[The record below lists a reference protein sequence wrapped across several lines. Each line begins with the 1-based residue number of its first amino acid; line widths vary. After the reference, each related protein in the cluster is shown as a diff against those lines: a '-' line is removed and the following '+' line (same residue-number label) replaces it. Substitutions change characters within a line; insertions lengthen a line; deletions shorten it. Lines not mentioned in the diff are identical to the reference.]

1 MPIYPPENYYS
12 IMKNVLFLSSWY
24 PSRVHTTLGNFVRY
38 HALAASKYNTIN
50 VLYLV
55 PDDNVKDYE
64 INYFQDKELKTTIV
78 YFKRGFFK
86 YLNYFIAF
94 NKGFQFLKKKN
105 KLKFDIVHMNIMHPG
120 IWQALYLKWRYKI
133 PYIVSE
139 NWHGFQDLAKY
150 NLSFL
155 EMKLINLGFRFSS
168 VISPVSQQ
176 LKNCMINA
184 NYKAKYKIIP
194 NVVDTDKFHIGE
206 LDTNKNNFTFLHV
219 STLDDSIK
227 NVSGII
233 DAFEKIKHKNMVLKI
248 IGDGPVDWIIKKVST
263 LKTKNTVVVESEKT
277 HDQIAKEM
285 QKANVFVLFSNI
297 ENLPLVLIES
307 ISSGTPFIAT
317 KVGGIPELFNNEMG
331 RLVDAG
337 SIDQLLNEMNF
348 MIENPNFF
356 NSSSIRSYAIKNYSN
371 EEVGKKFNDLYIENC
386 N

>member
-1 MPIYPPENYYS
+1 
-12 IMKNVLFLSSWY
+12 MKNVLFLSSWY

-38 HALAASKYNTIN
+38 HALAASKYNSIN
-50 VLYLV
+50 VLYIV
-55 PDDNVKDYE
+55 ADDNVKDYE
-64 INYFQDKELKTTIV
+64 IKYFQDHELKTTIV
-78 YFKRGFFK
+78 YFKRGIFK
-86 YLNYFIAF
+86 YLNYFVAF
-94 NKGFQFLKKKN
+94 TKGFHFVKEKN

-133 PYIVSE
+133 PYVVSE

-155 EMKLINLGFRFSS
+155 EMKLIKIGIRFSS
-168 VISPVSQQ
+168 VISPVSIQ

-184 NYKAKYKIIP
+184 NYQAKYQIIP

-206 LDTNKNNFTFLHV
+206 LDTNKNIFTFLHV

-277 HDQIAKEM
+277 HDQIAEEM
-285 QKANVFVLFSNI
+285 QKADVFVLFSNI

-317 KVGGIPELFNNEMG
+317 KVGGIPELFNNELG

-337 SIDQLLNEMNF
+337 SIDQLLSEMNF
-348 MIENPNFF
+348 MVKNPDFF
-356 NSSSIRSYAIKNYSN
+356 NPSRIRSFAIKNYSN

>member
-1 MPIYPPENYYS
+1 
-12 IMKNVLFLSSWY
+12 MKNVLFLSSWY

-38 HALAASKYNTIN
+38 HALAASKYNSIN
-50 VLYLV
+50 VLYIV
-55 PDDNVKDYE
+55 ADDNVKDYE
-64 INYFQDKELKTTIV
+64 IKYFQDHELKTTIV
-78 YFKRGFFK
+78 YFKRGIFK
-86 YLNYFIAF
+86 YLNYFVAF
-94 NKGFQFLKKKN
+94 TKGFHFVKEKN

-133 PYIVSE
+133 PYVVSE
-139 NWHGFQDLAKY
+139 NWHGFQDLSKY

-155 EMKLINLGFRFSS
+155 EMKLIKIGFRFSS
-168 VISPVSQQ
+168 VISPVSKQ

-184 NYKAKYKIIP
+184 NYKAKYQIIP
-194 NVVDTDKFHIGE
+194 NVVDTDKFHIRK
-206 LDTNKNNFTFLHV
+206 LDAEKNNFTFLHV

-248 IGDGPVDWIIKKVST
+248 IGDGPIDWIIKKVST

-285 QKANVFVLFSNI
+285 QKADVFVLFSNI

-317 KVGGIPELFNNEMG
+317 KVGGIPELFNNELG

-337 SIDQLLNEMNF
+337 SVDQLLNEMNF
-348 MIENPNFF
+348 MVENPNFF
-356 NSSSIRSYAIKNYSN
+356 NPFRIRSFAIKNYSN
-371 EEVGKKFNDLYIENC
+371 EEVGKKFNDLYIQNC

>member
-1 MPIYPPENYYS
+1 
-12 IMKNVLFLSSWY
+12 MKNVLFLSSWY

-38 HALAASKYNTIN
+38 HALAASKYNSIN
-50 VLYLV
+50 VLYIV
-55 PDDNVKDYE
+55 ADDNVTDYE
-64 INYFQDKELKTTIV
+64 IKYFQDNELKTTIV
-78 YFKRGFFK
+78 YFKRGIFK
-86 YLNYFIAF
+86 YLNYFVAF
-94 NKGFQFLKKKN
+94 TKGFHFVKEKN

-133 PYIVSE
+133 PYVVSE

-155 EMKLINLGFRFSS
+155 EMKLIKIGIRFSS
-168 VISPVSQQ
+168 VISPVSKQ

-184 NYKAKYKIIP
+184 NYQAKYQIIP

-277 HDQIAKEM
+277 HDQIAEEM
-285 QKANVFVLFSNI
+285 QKADVFVLFSNI

-317 KVGGIPELFNNEMG
+317 KVGGIPELFNNELG

-337 SIDQLLNEMNF
+337 SIDQLLSEMNF
-348 MIENPNFF
+348 MVKNPDFF
-356 NSSSIRSYAIKNYSN
+356 NPSRIRSFAIKNYSN

>member
-1 MPIYPPENYYS
+1 
-12 IMKNVLFLSSWY
+12 MKNVLFLSSWY

-38 HALAASKYNTIN
+38 HALAASKYNSIN
-50 VLYLV
+50 VLYIV
-55 PDDNVKDYE
+55 ADDNVKDYE
-64 INYFQDKELKTTIV
+64 IKYFQDHELKTTIV
-78 YFKRGFFK
+78 YFKRGIFK
-86 YLNYFIAF
+86 YLNYFVAF
-94 NKGFQFLKKKN
+94 TKGFHFVKEKN
-105 KLKFDIVHMNIMHPG
+105 KLKFDIVHMNIIHPG

-133 PYIVSE
+133 PYVVSE

-155 EMKLINLGFRFSS
+155 EMKLIKIGIRFSS
-168 VISPVSQQ
+168 VISPVSKQ

-184 NYKAKYKIIP
+184 NYQAKYQIIP

-285 QKANVFVLFSNI
+285 QKADVFVLFSNI

-317 KVGGIPELFNNEMG
+317 KVGGIPELFNNELG

-337 SIDQLLNEMNF
+337 SIDQLLSEMNF
-348 MIENPNFF
+348 MVKNPDFF
-356 NSSSIRSYAIKNYSN
+356 NPSRIRSFAIKNYSN

>member
-1 MPIYPPENYYS
+1 
-12 IMKNVLFLSSWY
+12 MKNVLFLSSWY

-38 HALAASKYNTIN
+38 HALAASKYNSIN
-50 VLYLV
+50 VLYIV
-55 PDDNVKDYE
+55 ADDNVKDYE
-64 INYFQDKELKTTIV
+64 IKYFQDHELKTTIV
-78 YFKRGFFK
+78 YFKRGIFK
-86 YLNYFIAF
+86 YLNYFVAF
-94 NKGFQFLKKKN
+94 TKGFHFVKEKN

-133 PYIVSE
+133 PYVVSE

-155 EMKLINLGFRFSS
+155 EMKLIKIGIRFSS
-168 VISPVSQQ
+168 VISPVSKQ

-184 NYKAKYKIIP
+184 NYQAKYQIIP

-285 QKANVFVLFSNI
+285 QKADVFVLFSNI

-317 KVGGIPELFNNEMG
+317 KVGGIPELFNNELG

-337 SIDQLLNEMNF
+337 SIDQLLSEMNF
-348 MIENPNFF
+348 LVKNPDFF
-356 NSSSIRSYAIKNYSN
+356 NPSRIRSFAIKNYSN

>member
-1 MPIYPPENYYS
+1 
-12 IMKNVLFLSSWY
+12 MKNVLFLSSWY

-38 HALAASKYNTIN
+38 HALAASKYNSIN
-50 VLYLV
+50 VLYIV
-55 PDDNVKDYE
+55 ADDNVKDYE
-64 INYFQDKELKTTIV
+64 IKYFQDHELKTTIV
-78 YFKRGFFK
+78 YFKRGIFK
-86 YLNYFIAF
+86 YLNYFVAF
-94 NKGFQFLKKKN
+94 TKGFHFVKEKN

-133 PYIVSE
+133 PYVVSE

-155 EMKLINLGFRFSS
+155 ELKLIKIGFRFSS
-168 VISPVSQQ
+168 VISPVSKQ

-184 NYKAKYKIIP
+184 NYQAKYQIIP

-248 IGDGPVDWIIKKVST
+248 IGDGPVDWIIKKVSI

-285 QKANVFVLFSNI
+285 QKADVFVLFSNI

-317 KVGGIPELFNNEMG
+317 KVGGIPELFNNELG

-337 SIDQLLNEMNF
+337 SIDQLLSEMNF
-348 MIENPNFF
+348 MVENPDFF
-356 NSSSIRSYAIKNYSN
+356 NPSRIRSFAIKNYSN

>member
-1 MPIYPPENYYS
+1 
-12 IMKNVLFLSSWY
+12 MKNVLFLSSWY

-50 VLYLV
+50 VLYIV
-55 PDDNVKDYE
+55 ADDNVKDYE
-64 INYFQDKELKTTIV
+64 IKYFQDEELKTTIV

-94 NKGFQFLKKKN
+94 TKGFQFLLKKK
-105 KLKFDIVHMNIMHPG
+105 KIKFDIVHMNIMHPG
-120 IWQALYLKWRYKI
+120 IWQALYLKWIYKI

-155 EMKLINLGFRFSS
+155 EMMLIKLGFRFSS
-168 VISPVSQQ
+168 VMSPVSQQ

-184 NYKAKYKIIP
+184 NYKAEYKIIP
-194 NVVDTDKFHIGE
+194 NVVDTDKFHLGE
-206 LDTNKNNFTFLHV
+206 KDDDNKNFTFLHV

-233 DAFEKIKHKNMVLKI
+233 DAFEKIKHQNIELKI
-248 IGDGPVDWIIKKVST
+248 VGDGPTDWIVKKIST
-263 LKTKNTVVVESEKT
+263 LKTKNTILVESEKT

-285 QKANVFVLFSNI
+285 QKADVFVLFSNI

-317 KVGGIPELFNNEMG
+317 KVGGVPEIFNNEMG
-331 RLVDAG
+331 RLVDARD
-337 SIDQLLNEMNF
+337 IDQLLNEMNF

-356 NSSSIRSYAIKNYSN
+356 NSSNIRSYAIKNYSN
-371 EEVGKKFNDLYIENC
+371 EEVGKKFNDLYIENSI
-386 N
+386 

>member
-1 MPIYPPENYYS
+1 
-12 IMKNVLFLSSWY
+12 MKNVLFLSSWY

-50 VLYLV
+50 VLYIV
-55 PDDNVKDYE
+55 ADDNVKDYE
-64 INYFQDKELKTTIV
+64 IKYFQDEELKTTIV

-94 NKGFQFLKKKN
+94 SKGFQFLSKKK
-105 KLKFDIVHMNIMHPG
+105 KIKFDIVHMNIMHPG
-120 IWQALYLKWRYKI
+120 IWQALYLKWIYKI

-155 EMKLINLGFRFSS
+155 EMMLIKLGFRFSS

-184 NYKAKYKIIP
+184 NYKAEYKIIP
-194 NVVDTDKFHIGE
+194 NVVDTDKFHLGE
-206 LDTNKNNFTFLHV
+206 KDDDNKNFTFLHV

-233 DAFEKIKHKNMVLKI
+233 DAFEKIKHQNIELKI
-248 IGDGPVDWIIKKVST
+248 VGDGPTDWIVKKIST
-263 LKTKNTVVVESEKT
+263 LKTKNTILVESEKT

-285 QKANVFVLFSNI
+285 QKADVFVLFSNI

-317 KVGGIPELFNNEMG
+317 KVGGVPEIFSNEMG
-331 RLVDAG
+331 RLVDARD
-337 SIDQLLNEMNF
+337 IDQLLNEMNF

-356 NSSSIRSYAIKNYSN
+356 NSSTIRSYAIKNYSN
-371 EEVGKKFNDLYIENC
+371 EEVGKKFNDLYIEYC
-386 N
+386 I

>member
-1 MPIYPPENYYS
+1 
-12 IMKNVLFLSSWY
+12 MKNVLFLSSWY

-50 VLYLV
+50 VLYIV
-55 PDDNVKDYE
+55 ADDNVKDYE
-64 INYFQDKELKTTIV
+64 IKYFQDEELKTTIV

-94 NKGFQFLKKKN
+94 TKGFQFLLKKK
-105 KLKFDIVHMNIMHPG
+105 KIKFDIVHMNIMHPG
-120 IWQALYLKWRYKI
+120 IWQALYLKWIYKI

-155 EMKLINLGFRFSS
+155 EMMLIKLGFRFSS

-184 NYKAKYKIIP
+184 NYKAEYKIIP
-194 NVVDTDKFHIGE
+194 NVVDTDKFHLGE
-206 LDTNKNNFTFLHV
+206 KDDDNKNFTFLHV

-233 DAFEKIKHKNMVLKI
+233 DAFEKIKHLNIELKI
-248 IGDGPVDWIIKKVST
+248 VGDGPTDWIVKKIST
-263 LKTKNTVVVESEKT
+263 LKTKNTILVESEKT

-285 QKANVFVLFSNI
+285 QKADVFVLFSNI

-317 KVGGIPELFNNEMG
+317 KVGGVPEIFNNEMG
-331 RLVDAG
+331 RLVDARD
-337 SIDQLLNEMNF
+337 IDQLLNEMNF

-356 NSSSIRSYAIKNYSN
+356 NSSNIRSYAIKNYSN
-371 EEVGKKFNDLYIENC
+371 EEVGKKFNDLYIEYC
-386 N
+386 I

>member
-1 MPIYPPENYYS
+1 
-12 IMKNVLFLSSWY
+12 MKNVLFLSSWY

-38 HALAASKYNTIN
+38 HALAASKYNSIN
-50 VLYLV
+50 VLYIV
-55 PDDNVKDYE
+55 ADDNVKDYE
-64 INYFQDKELKTTIV
+64 IKYFQDHELKTTIV
-78 YFKRGFFK
+78 YFKRGIFK
-86 YLNYFIAF
+86 YLNYFVAF
-94 NKGFQFLKKKN
+94 TKGFHFVKEKN

-133 PYIVSE
+133 PYVVSE

-155 EMKLINLGFRFSS
+155 EMKLIKIGIRFSS
-168 VISPVSQQ
+168 VISPVSKQ

-184 NYKAKYKIIP
+184 NYQAKYQIIP

-263 LKTKNTVVVESEKT
+263 LKTKNTVIVESEKT
-277 HDQIAKEM
+277 HDQIAEEM
-285 QKANVFVLFSNI
+285 QKADVFVLFSNI

-317 KVGGIPELFNNEMG
+317 KVGGIPELFNNELG

-337 SIDQLLNEMNF
+337 SIDQLLSEMNF
-348 MIENPNFF
+348 MVKNPDFF
-356 NSSSIRSYAIKNYSN
+356 NPSRIRSFAIKNYSN

>member
-1 MPIYPPENYYS
+1 
-12 IMKNVLFLSSWY
+12 MKNVLFLSSWY

-50 VLYLV
+50 VLYIV
-55 PDDNVKDYE
+55 ADDNVKDYE
-64 INYFQDKELKTTIV
+64 IKYFQDEELKTTIV

-94 NKGFQFLKKKN
+94 TKGFQFLLKKK
-105 KLKFDIVHMNIMHPG
+105 KIKFDIVHMNIMHPG
-120 IWQALYLKWRYKI
+120 IWQALYLKWIYKI

-155 EMKLINLGFRFSS
+155 EMMLIKLGFRFSS

-184 NYKAKYKIIP
+184 NYKAEYKIIP
-194 NVVDTDKFHIGE
+194 NVVDTDKFHLGE
-206 LDTNKNNFTFLHV
+206 KGDDNKNFTFLHV

-233 DAFEKIKHKNMVLKI
+233 DAFEKIKHQNIELKI
-248 IGDGPVDWIIKKVST
+248 IGDGPTDWIVKKIST
-263 LKTKNTVVVESEKT
+263 LKTKNTILVESEKT

-285 QKANVFVLFSNI
+285 QKADVFVLFSNI

-317 KVGGIPELFNNEMG
+317 KVGGVPELFNNEMG
-331 RLVDAG
+331 RLVDARD
-337 SIDQLLNEMNF
+337 IDQLLNEMNF

-356 NSSSIRSYAIKNYSN
+356 NSFTIRSYAIKNYSN

-386 N
+386 I

>member
-1 MPIYPPENYYS
+1 
-12 IMKNVLFLSSWY
+12 MKNILFLSSWY
-24 PSRVHTTLGNFVRY
+24 PSRVHATLGNFVRY
-38 HALAASKYNTIN
+38 HALAASKYNSIN
-50 VLYLV
+50 VLYIV
-55 PDDNVKDYE
+55 ADDNVKDYE
-64 INYFQDKELKTTIV
+64 IKYFQDHELKTTIV

-94 NKGFQFLKKKN
+94 TKGFHFLKEKN

-155 EMKLINLGFRFSS
+155 EMKLIKLGFRFSS

-206 LDTNKNNFTFLHV
+206 LESNNNNFTFLHV
-219 STLDDSIK
+219 STLDNSIK

-233 DAFEKIKHKNMVLKI
+233 DAFEKIKHKNMELKI
-248 IGDGPVDWIIKKVST
+248 IGDGPTGWITKKVST

-277 HDQIAKEM
+277 HDQIAKEI
-285 QKANVFVLFSNI
+285 QKADVFVLFSNI

-317 KVGGIPELFNNEMG
+317 KVGGIPELFNNELG

-348 MIENPNFF
+348 MVENPNLF
-356 NSSSIRSYAIKNYSN
+356 NSSIIRSHAINNYSN

>member
-1 MPIYPPENYYS
+1 
-12 IMKNVLFLSSWY
+12 MKNVLFLSSWY

-38 HALAASKYNTIN
+38 HALAASKYNKIN
-50 VLYLV
+50 VLYV
-55 PDDNVKDYE
+55 VADDNVKDYE
-64 INYFQDKELKTTIV
+64 IKYFQDEELKTTIV

-94 NKGFQFLKKKN
+94 TKGFQFLLKKK
-105 KLKFDIVHMNIMHPG
+105 KIKFDIVHMNIMHPG
-120 IWQALYLKWRYKI
+120 IWQALYLKWIYKI

-155 EMKLINLGFRFSS
+155 EMMLIKLGFRFSS

-184 NYKAKYKIIP
+184 NFIAEYKIIP
-194 NVVDTDKFHIGE
+194 NVVDTDKFHLGE
-206 LDTNKNNFTFLHV
+206 KDDDNKNFTFLHV

-227 NVSGII
+227 NVSGIM
-233 DAFEKIKHKNMVLKI
+233 DAFEKIKHQNIELKI
-248 IGDGPVDWIIKKVST
+248 VGDGPTDWIVKKIST
-263 LKTKNTVVVESEKT
+263 LKTKNTILVESEKT

-285 QKANVFVLFSNI
+285 QKADVFVLFSNI

-317 KVGGIPELFNNEMG
+317 KVGGVPEIFNNEMG
-331 RLVDAG
+331 RLVDARD
-337 SIDQLLNEMNF
+337 IDQLLNEMNF

-356 NSSSIRSYAIKNYSN
+356 KSSNIRSYAIKNYSN
-371 EEVGKKFNDLYIENC
+371 EEVGKKFNDLYIEYC
-386 N
+386 I

>member
-1 MPIYPPENYYS
+1 
-12 IMKNVLFLSSWY
+12 
-24 PSRVHTTLGNFVRY
+24 
-38 HALAASKYNTIN
+38 
-50 VLYLV
+50 
-55 PDDNVKDYE
+55 
-64 INYFQDKELKTTIV
+64 
-78 YFKRGFFK
+78 
-86 YLNYFIAF
+86 
-94 NKGFQFLKKKN
+94 
-105 KLKFDIVHMNIMHPG
+105 MNIMHPG

-133 PYIVSE
+133 PYVVSE

-155 EMKLINLGFRFSS
+155 EMKLIKLGFRFSS
-168 VISPVSQQ
+168 VISPVSKQ

-184 NYKAKYKIIP
+184 NYQAKYQIIP

-263 LKTKNTVVVESEKT
+263 LKTKNTIVVESEKT
-277 HDQIAKEM
+277 HDQIAEEM
-285 QKANVFVLFSNI
+285 QKADVFVLFSNI

-317 KVGGIPELFNNEMG
+317 KVGGIPELFNNELG

-337 SIDQLLNEMNF
+337 SIDQLLSEMNF
-348 MIENPNFF
+348 MVENPDFF
-356 NSSSIRSYAIKNYSN
+356 NPSRIRSFAIKNYSN

>member
-1 MPIYPPENYYS
+1 
-12 IMKNVLFLSSWY
+12 MKNVLFLSSWY

-38 HALAASKYNTIN
+38 HALAASKYNSIN
-50 VLYLV
+50 VLYIV
-55 PDDNVKDYE
+55 ADDNVKDYE
-64 INYFQDKELKTTIV
+64 IKYFQDHELKTTIV
-78 YFKRGFFK
+78 YFKRGIFK
-86 YLNYFIAF
+86 YLNYFVAF
-94 NKGFQFLKKKN
+94 TKGFHFVKEKN

-133 PYIVSE
+133 PYVVSE

-155 EMKLINLGFRFSS
+155 EMKLIKIGIRFSS
-168 VISPVSQQ
+168 VISPVSKQ

-184 NYKAKYKIIP
+184 NYQAKYQIIP

-277 HDQIAKEM
+277 HDQIAEEM
-285 QKANVFVLFSNI
+285 QKADVFVLFSNI

-317 KVGGIPELFNNEMG
+317 KVGGIPELFNNELG

-337 SIDQLLNEMNF
+337 SIDQLLSEMNF
-348 MIENPNFF
+348 MVKNPDFF
-356 NSSSIRSYAIKNYSN
+356 NPSRIRSFAIKNYSN

>member
-1 MPIYPPENYYS
+1 
-12 IMKNVLFLSSWY
+12 MKNVLFLSSWY

-38 HALAASKYNTIN
+38 HALAASKYNSIN
-50 VLYLV
+50 VLYIV
-55 PDDNVKDYE
+55 ADDNVKDYE
-64 INYFQDKELKTTIV
+64 IKYFQDHELKTTIV
-78 YFKRGFFK
+78 YFKRGIFK
-86 YLNYFIAF
+86 YLNYFVAF
-94 NKGFQFLKKKN
+94 TKGFHFVKEKN

-133 PYIVSE
+133 PYVVSE

-155 EMKLINLGFRFSS
+155 EMKLIKIGFRFSS
-168 VISPVSQQ
+168 VISPVSKQ

-184 NYKAKYKIIP
+184 NYQAKYQIIP

-248 IGDGPVDWIIKKVST
+248 IGDGPIDWIIKKVST
-263 LKTKNTVVVESEKT
+263 LKTKNTVLVESKKT
-277 HDQIAKEM
+277 HDKIAKEM
-285 QKANVFVLFSNI
+285 QKADVFVLFSNI

-317 KVGGIPELFNNEMG
+317 KVGGIPELFNNELG

-337 SIDQLLNEMNF
+337 SIDQLLFEMNF
-348 MIENPNFF
+348 MVENPNFF
-356 NSSSIRSYAIKNYSN
+356 NPSRIRSFAIKNYSN

>member
-1 MPIYPPENYYS
+1 
-12 IMKNVLFLSSWY
+12 MKNVLFLSSWY

-50 VLYLV
+50 VLYIV
-55 PDDNVKDYE
+55 ADDNVKDYE
-64 INYFQDKELKTTIV
+64 IKYFQDHELKTTIV
-78 YFKRGFFK
+78 YFKRGIFK
-86 YLNYFIAF
+86 YLNYFVAF
-94 NKGFQFLKKKN
+94 TKGFHFVKEKN

-133 PYIVSE
+133 PYVVSE

-155 EMKLINLGFRFSS
+155 EMKLIKIGIRFSS
-168 VISPVSQQ
+168 VISPVSKQ

-184 NYKAKYKIIP
+184 NYQAKYQIIP

-248 IGDGPVDWIIKKVST
+248 IGDGPTDWILNKIST

-277 HDQIAKEM
+277 HDQIAEEM
-285 QKANVFVLFSNI
+285 QKADVFVLFSNI

-317 KVGGIPELFNNEMG
+317 KVGGIPELFNNELG

-337 SIDQLLNEMNF
+337 SIDQLLSEMNF
-348 MIENPNFF
+348 MVENPDFF
-356 NSSSIRSYAIKNYSN
+356 NPSRIRSFAIKNYSN

>member
-1 MPIYPPENYYS
+1 
-12 IMKNVLFLSSWY
+12 MKNVLFLSSWY

-38 HALAASKYNTIN
+38 HALAASKYNSIN
-50 VLYLV
+50 VLYIV
-55 PDDNVKDYE
+55 ADDNVKDYE
-64 INYFQDKELKTTIV
+64 IKYFQDHELKTTIV
-78 YFKRGFFK
+78 YFKRGIFK
-86 YLNYFIAF
+86 YLNYFVAF
-94 NKGFQFLKKKN
+94 NKGFHFVKEKN

-133 PYIVSE
+133 PYVVSE

-155 EMKLINLGFRFSS
+155 EMKLIKIGIRFSS
-168 VISPVSQQ
+168 VISPVSKQ

-184 NYKAKYKIIP
+184 NYQAKYQIIP

-285 QKANVFVLFSNI
+285 QKADVFVLFSNI

-317 KVGGIPELFNNEMG
+317 KVGGIPELFNNELG

-337 SIDQLLNEMNF
+337 SIDQLLSEMNF
-348 MIENPNFF
+348 MVKNPDFF
-356 NSSSIRSYAIKNYSN
+356 NPSRIRSFAIKNYSN

>member
-1 MPIYPPENYYS
+1 
-12 IMKNVLFLSSWY
+12 MKNVLFLSSWY

-38 HALAASKYNTIN
+38 HALAASKYNSIN
-50 VLYLV
+50 VLYIV
-55 PDDNVKDYE
+55 ADDNVKDYE
-64 INYFQDKELKTTIV
+64 IKYFQDHELKTTIV
-78 YFKRGFFK
+78 YFKRGIFK
-86 YLNYFIAF
+86 YLNYFVAF
-94 NKGFQFLKKKN
+94 TKGFHFVKEKN
-105 KLKFDIVHMNIMHPG
+105 KLKLDIVHMNIMHPG

-133 PYIVSE
+133 PYVVSE

-155 EMKLINLGFRFSS
+155 EMKLIKIGIRFSS
-168 VISPVSQQ
+168 VISPVSKQ

-184 NYKAKYKIIP
+184 NYQAKYQIIP

-277 HDQIAKEM
+277 HDQIAEEI
-285 QKANVFVLFSNI
+285 QKADVFVLFSNI

-317 KVGGIPELFNNEMG
+317 KVGGIPELFNNELG

-337 SIDQLLNEMNF
+337 SIDQLLSEMNF
-348 MIENPNFF
+348 MVKNPDFF
-356 NSSSIRSYAIKNYSN
+356 NPSRIRSFAIKNYSN

>member
-1 MPIYPPENYYS
+1 
-12 IMKNVLFLSSWY
+12 MKNVLFLSSWY

-38 HALAASKYNTIN
+38 HALAASKYNSIN
-50 VLYLV
+50 VLYIV
-55 PDDNVKDYE
+55 ADDNVKDYE
-64 INYFQDKELKTTIV
+64 IKYFQDHELKTTIV
-78 YFKRGFFK
+78 YFKRGIFK
-86 YLNYFIAF
+86 YLNYFVAF
-94 NKGFQFLKKKN
+94 TKGFHFVKEKN

-133 PYIVSE
+133 PYVVSE

-155 EMKLINLGFRFSS
+155 EMKLIKIGIRFSS
-168 VISPVSQQ
+168 VISPVSKQ

-184 NYKAKYKIIP
+184 NYQAKYQIIP

-263 LKTKNTVVVESEKT
+263 LKTKNTVIVESEKT
-277 HDQIAKEM
+277 HDQIAEEM
-285 QKANVFVLFSNI
+285 QKADVFVLFSNI

-317 KVGGIPELFNNEMG
+317 KVGGIPELFNNELG

-337 SIDQLLNEMNF
+337 SIDQLLSEMNF
-348 MIENPNFF
+348 MVENPNFF
-356 NSSSIRSYAIKNYSN
+356 NPSRIRSFAIKNYSN

>member
-1 MPIYPPENYYS
+1 
-12 IMKNVLFLSSWY
+12 MKNVLFLSSWY
-24 PSRVHTTLGNFVRY
+24 PSRVHATLGNFVRY
-38 HALAASKYNTIN
+38 HALAASKYNSIN
-50 VLYLV
+50 VLYIV
-55 PDDNVKDYE
+55 ADDNVKDYE
-64 INYFQDKELKTTIV
+64 IKYFQDQELKTTIV

-94 NKGFQFLKKKN
+94 SKGLHFLKKN
-105 KLKFDIVHMNIMHPG
+105 NTLKFDIVHMNIMHPG

-155 EMKLINLGFRFSS
+155 EINLIKLGFRFSS
-168 VISPVSQQ
+168 VISPVSHQ

-184 NYKAKYKIIP
+184 NYEAKYKVIP
-194 NVVDTDKFHIGE
+194 NVVDTDKFHIE
-206 LDTNKNNFTFLHV
+206 EKDACNKNFTFLHV
-219 STLDDSIK
+219 SSLDDSIK

-233 DAFEKIKHKNMVLKI
+233 DAFEKIKHQNIELKI
-248 IGDGPVDWIIKKVST
+248 VGDGPTDWIIKKISN
-263 LKTKNTVVVESEKT
+263 LKTNNIVAVESEKT

-285 QKANVFVLFSNI
+285 QKADVFVLFSNI

-331 RLVDAG
+331 RLVDTG
-337 SIDQLLNEMNF
+337 SVDQLLNEMNF

-356 NSSSIRSYAIKNYSN
+356 TSSSIRSYAIKNYSN
-371 EEVGKKFNDLYIENC
+371 EEVGKKFNDLYIEYC
-386 N
+386 I

>member
-1 MPIYPPENYYS
+1 
-12 IMKNVLFLSSWY
+12 MKNVLFLSSWY

-38 HALAASKYNTIN
+38 HALAASKYNSIN
-50 VLYLV
+50 VLYIV
-55 PDDNVKDYE
+55 ADDNVKDYE
-64 INYFQDKELKTTIV
+64 IKYFQDHELKTTIV
-78 YFKRGFFK
+78 YFKRGIFK
-86 YLNYFIAF
+86 YLNYFVAF
-94 NKGFQFLKKKN
+94 TKGFHFVKEKN

-133 PYIVSE
+133 PYVVSE

-155 EMKLINLGFRFSS
+155 EMKLIKIGIRFSS
-168 VISPVSQQ
+168 VISPVSKQ

-184 NYKAKYKIIP
+184 NYQAKYQIIP

-219 STLDDSIK
+219 STLEDSIK

-277 HDQIAKEM
+277 HDQIAEEM
-285 QKANVFVLFSNI
+285 QKADVFVLFSNI

-317 KVGGIPELFNNEMG
+317 KVGGIPELFNNELG

-337 SIDQLLNEMNF
+337 SIDQLLSEMNF
-348 MIENPNFF
+348 MVENPNFF
-356 NSSSIRSYAIKNYSN
+356 NPSRIRSFAIKNYSN

>member
-1 MPIYPPENYYS
+1 
-12 IMKNVLFLSSWY
+12 MKNVLFLSSWY

-38 HALAASKYNTIN
+38 HALAASKYNSIN
-50 VLYLV
+50 VLYIV
-55 PDDNVKDYE
+55 ADDNVKDYE
-64 INYFQDKELKTTIV
+64 IKYFQDHELKTTIV
-78 YFKRGFFK
+78 YFKRGIFK
-86 YLNYFIAF
+86 YLNYFVAF
-94 NKGFQFLKKKN
+94 TKGFHFVKEKN

-133 PYIVSE
+133 PYVVSE

-155 EMKLINLGFRFSS
+155 EMKLIKIGFRFSS
-168 VISPVSQQ
+168 VISPVSKQ

-184 NYKAKYKIIP
+184 NYQAKYQIIP

-263 LKTKNTVVVESEKT
+263 LKTKNTVLVESKKT
-277 HDQIAKEM
+277 HDKIAKEM
-285 QKANVFVLFSNI
+285 QKADVFVLFSNI

-317 KVGGIPELFNNEMG
+317 KVGGIPELFNNELG

-337 SIDQLLNEMNF
+337 SIDQLLFEMNF
-348 MIENPNFF
+348 MVENPNFF
-356 NSSSIRSYAIKNYSN
+356 NPSRIRSFAIKNYSN

>member
-1 MPIYPPENYYS
+1 
-12 IMKNVLFLSSWY
+12 MKNVLFLSSWY

-38 HALAASKYNTIN
+38 HALAASKYNSIN
-50 VLYLV
+50 VLYIV
-55 PDDNVKDYE
+55 ADDNVKDYE
-64 INYFQDKELKTTIV
+64 IKYFQDNELKTTIV

-94 NKGFQFLKKKN
+94 NKGFQFLKEKN

-120 IWQALYLKWRYKI
+120 IWQALYLKLRYKI

-139 NWHGFQDLAKY
+139 NWHGFQDLGKY

-155 EMKLINLGFRFSS
+155 EMKLIKLGFRFSS

-184 NYKAKYKIIP
+184 NYKAKYIIIP
-194 NVVDTDKFHIGE
+194 NVVDTDKFHLAE
-206 LDTNKNNFTFLHV
+206 KDVNNKNFTFLHV

-233 DAFEKIKHKNMVLKI
+233 NAFEKIKHKNIELKI
-248 IGDGPVDWIIKKVST
+248 IGDGPVDWIIKKVSS
-263 LKTKNTVVVESEKT
+263 LKTKNTVLVEYEKT

-285 QKANVFVLFSNI
+285 QKADVFVLFSNI

-317 KVGGIPELFNNEMG
+317 KVGGVPELFNNEMG

-371 EEVGKKFNDLYIENC
+371 EEVGKKFNDLYIEYC
-386 N
+386 I

>member
-1 MPIYPPENYYS
+1 
-12 IMKNVLFLSSWY
+12 MKNVLFLSSWY

-38 HALAASKYNTIN
+38 HALAASKYNSIN
-50 VLYLV
+50 VLYV
-55 PDDNVKDYE
+55 VADDNVKDYE
-64 INYFQDKELKTTIV
+64 IKYFQDNELKTTIV

-94 NKGFQFLKKKN
+94 NKGFQFLKEKN

-120 IWQALYLKWRYKI
+120 IWQALYLKFRYKI

-139 NWHGFQDLAKY
+139 NWHGFQDLGKY

-155 EMKLINLGFRFSS
+155 EMKLIKLGFRFSS

-184 NYKAKYKIIP
+184 NYKAKYIIIP
-194 NVVDTDKFHIGE
+194 NVVDTDKFHLAE
-206 LDTNKNNFTFLHV
+206 KDVNNKNFTFLHV

-233 DAFEKIKHKNMVLKI
+233 NAFEKIKHKNIELKI
-248 IGDGPVDWIIKKVST
+248 IGDGPVDWIIKKVSS
-263 LKTKNTVVVESEKT
+263 LKTKNTVLVEYEKT

-285 QKANVFVLFSNI
+285 QKADVFVLFSNI

-317 KVGGIPELFNNEMG
+317 KVGGVPELFNNEMG

-348 MIENPNFF
+348 MIENHNFF
-356 NSSSIRSYAIKNYSN
+356 NSSNIRSYAIKNYSN
-371 EEVGKKFNDLYIENC
+371 EEVGKKFNDLYIEYC
-386 N
+386 I

>member
-1 MPIYPPENYYS
+1 
-12 IMKNVLFLSSWY
+12 MKNVLFLSSWY

-38 HALAASKYNTIN
+38 HALAASKYNSIN
-50 VLYLV
+50 VLYIV
-55 PDDNVKDYE
+55 ADDNVKDYE
-64 INYFQDKELKTTIV
+64 IKYFQDHELKTTIV

-86 YLNYFIAF
+86 YLNYFVAF
-94 NKGFQFLKKKN
+94 TKGFHFVKEKN

-133 PYIVSE
+133 PYVVSE

-155 EMKLINLGFRFSS
+155 EMKLIKIGIRFSS
-168 VISPVSQQ
+168 VISPVSKQ

-184 NYKAKYKIIP
+184 NYQAKYQIIP

-277 HDQIAKEM
+277 HDQIAEEM
-285 QKANVFVLFSNI
+285 QKADVFVLFSNI

-317 KVGGIPELFNNEMG
+317 KVGGIPELFNNELG

-337 SIDQLLNEMNF
+337 SIDQLLSEMNF
-348 MIENPNFF
+348 MVKNPDFF
-356 NSSSIRSYAIKNYSN
+356 NPSRIRSFAIKNYSN

>member
-1 MPIYPPENYYS
+1 
-12 IMKNVLFLSSWY
+12 MKNVLFLSSWY

-50 VLYLV
+50 VLYIV
-55 PDDNVKDYE
+55 ADDNVKDYE
-64 INYFQDKELKTTIV
+64 IKYFQDEELKTTIV

-94 NKGFQFLKKKN
+94 TKGFQFLLKKK
-105 KLKFDIVHMNIMHPG
+105 KIKFDIVHMNIMHPG
-120 IWQALYLKWRYKI
+120 IWQALYLKWIYKI

-155 EMKLINLGFRFSS
+155 EMMLIKLGFRFSS

-184 NYKAKYKIIP
+184 NYKAEYKIIP
-194 NVVDTDKFHIGE
+194 NVVDTDKFHLGE
-206 LDTNKNNFTFLHV
+206 KDDDNKNFTFLHV

-233 DAFEKIKHKNMVLKI
+233 DAFEKIKHQNIELKI
-248 IGDGPVDWIIKKVST
+248 VGDGPTDWIVKKIST
-263 LKTKNTVVVESEKT
+263 LKTKNTILVESEKT

-285 QKANVFVLFSNI
+285 QKADVFVLFSNI

-317 KVGGIPELFNNEMG
+317 KVGGVPEIFNNEMG
-331 RLVDAG
+331 RLVDARD
-337 SIDQLLNEMNF
+337 IDQLLNEMNF

-356 NSSSIRSYAIKNYSN
+356 NSSNIRSYAIKYYSN

-386 N
+386 I

>member
-1 MPIYPPENYYS
+1 
-12 IMKNVLFLSSWY
+12 MKNVLFLSSWY

-50 VLYLV
+50 VLYIV
-55 PDDNVKDYE
+55 ADDNVKGYE
-64 INYFQDKELKTTIV
+64 IKYFQDEELKTTIV

-94 NKGFQFLKKKN
+94 TKGFQFLLKKK
-105 KLKFDIVHMNIMHPG
+105 KIKFDIVHMNIMHPG
-120 IWQALYLKWRYKI
+120 IWQALYLKWIYKI

-155 EMKLINLGFRFSS
+155 EMMLIKLGFRFSS

-184 NYKAKYKIIP
+184 NYKAEYKIIP
-194 NVVDTDKFHIGE
+194 NVVDTDKFHLGE
-206 LDTNKNNFTFLHV
+206 KDDDNKNFTFLHV

-233 DAFEKIKHKNMVLKI
+233 DAFEKIKHQNIELKI
-248 IGDGPVDWIIKKVST
+248 VGDGPTDWIVKKIST
-263 LKTKNTVVVESEKT
+263 LKTKNTILVESEKT

-285 QKANVFVLFSNI
+285 QKADVFVLFSNI

-317 KVGGIPELFNNEMG
+317 KVGGIPEIFNNEMG
-331 RLVDAG
+331 RLVDARD
-337 SIDQLLNEMNF
+337 IDQLLYEMNF

-386 N
+386 I

>member
-1 MPIYPPENYYS
+1 
-12 IMKNVLFLSSWY
+12 MKNVLFLSSWY

-38 HALAASKYNTIN
+38 HALAASKYNSIN
-50 VLYLV
+50 VLYIV
-55 PDDNVKDYE
+55 ADDNVKDYE
-64 INYFQDKELKTTIV
+64 IKYFQDHELKTTIV
-78 YFKRGFFK
+78 YFKRGIFK
-86 YLNYFIAF
+86 YLNYFVAF
-94 NKGFQFLKKKN
+94 NKGFHFVKEKN

-120 IWQALYLKWRYKI
+120 VWQALYLKWRYKI
-133 PYIVSE
+133 PYVVSE

-155 EMKLINLGFRFSS
+155 EMKLIKIGIRFSS
-168 VISPVSQQ
+168 VISPVSKQ

-184 NYKAKYKIIP
+184 NYQAKYQIIP

-248 IGDGPVDWIIKKVST
+248 LGDGPVDWIIKKVST

-277 HDQIAKEM
+277 HDQIAEEM
-285 QKANVFVLFSNI
+285 QKADVFVLFSNI

-317 KVGGIPELFNNEMG
+317 KVGGIPELFNNELG

-337 SIDQLLNEMNF
+337 SIDQLLSEMNF
-348 MIENPNFF
+348 MVKNPDFF
-356 NSSSIRSYAIKNYSN
+356 NPSRIRSFAIKNYSN

>member
-1 MPIYPPENYYS
+1 
-12 IMKNVLFLSSWY
+12 MKNVLFLSSWY

-50 VLYLV
+50 VLYIV
-55 PDDNVKDYE
+55 ADDNVKGYE
-64 INYFQDKELKTTIV
+64 IKYFQDEELKTTIV

-94 NKGFQFLKKKN
+94 TKGFQFLLKKK
-105 KLKFDIVHMNIMHPG
+105 KIKFDIVHMNIMHPG
-120 IWQALYLKWRYKI
+120 IWQALYLKWIYKI

-155 EMKLINLGFRFSS
+155 EMMLIKLGFRFSS

-184 NYKAKYKIIP
+184 NYKAEYKIIP
-194 NVVDTDKFHIGE
+194 NVVDTDKFHLGE
-206 LDTNKNNFTFLHV
+206 KDDDNKNFTFLHV

-233 DAFEKIKHKNMVLKI
+233 DAFEKIKHQNIELKI
-248 IGDGPVDWIIKKVST
+248 VGDGPTDWIVKKIST
-263 LKTKNTVVVESEKT
+263 LKTKNTILVESEKT

-285 QKANVFVLFSNI
+285 QKADVFVLFSNI

-317 KVGGIPELFNNEMG
+317 KVGGVPEIFNNEMG
-331 RLVDAG
+331 RLVDARD
-337 SIDQLLNEMNF
+337 IDQLLNEMNF

-356 NSSSIRSYAIKNYSN
+356 NSSTIRSYAIKNYSN

-386 N
+386 I